1 MGKNRE
7 EQWKKFF
14 QECYFEEYKRFQ
26 TAVIE
31 KTGKQGKVYI
41 EQFKFMLKDFIKSV
55 KRYDFMIG
63 KQIGSIEV
71 SFLRQSV
78 LSDKLI
84 ISFEAFDE
92 RQELGDCVAGYQL
105 EVDWFQ
111 EELQEHK
118 NRLLQARQN
127 ENWIREIRE
136 ADIYVMLQSTIAG
149 FIRGMV
155 GLLKYSLETF
165 PLWEETQSFNRSK
178 MFFFV
183 SVGEYRD
190 WQYLIYVEREAF
202 DLLTAN
208 TSDTCR
214 YGKFEKCVYHG
225 QAIENRDIRDS
236 FFDRCTF
243 EKVRFTGSKV
253 ADCRFYDCVFYGC
266 DLSGL
271 DFTGAV
277 FYNCKFDECN
287 LQDTVWYD
295 ITNKLDFFRKT
306 CIGKTSFTR
315 CGVDESTFA
324 DCSVEGLTFDKGE
337 RCDP

>member
-7 EQWKKFF
+7 DQWKKFF

-26 TAVIE
+26 AAVIE
-31 KTGKQGKVYI
+31 RTGKQGKEYI
-41 EQFKFMLKDFIKSV
+41 EQFKLMLKDFINSV
-55 KRYDFMIG
+55 KQYDYMIG
-63 KQIGSIEV
+63 RQIGSIEV
-71 SFLRQSV
+71 SFLRQSM

-84 ISFEAFDE
+84 VAFEAFDE

-111 EELQEHK
+111 EEIQAHK
-118 NRLLQARQN
+118 DRLLQARQN

-136 ADIYVMLQSTIAG
+136 EDIYVMLQSTMAG

-155 GLLKYSLETF
+155 GLFKYSLETF
-165 PLWEETQSFNRSK
+165 PLWEETQAFNRSK

-183 SVGEYRD
+183 SMGEYRD
-190 WQYLIYVEREAF
+190 WQYMIYVERAEF
-202 DLLTAN
+202 DLLTINA
-208 TSDTCR
+208 SDTCR
-214 YGKFEKCVYHG
+214 YGKFEKCVYHE

-236 FFDRCTF
+236 FFDQCTF
-243 EKVRFTGSKV
+243 EKTRFTGSKV
-253 ADCRFYDCVFYGC
+253 TDCRFYDCVFYGC

-287 LQDTVWYD
+287 LQDIVWYD
-295 ITNKLDFFRKT
+295 PTKTNDFFRKT

-315 CGVDESTFA
+315 CGIDESAFS
-324 DCSVEGLTFDKGE
+324 DCSVEGLMFDKGE
-337 RCDP
+337 RCAQ